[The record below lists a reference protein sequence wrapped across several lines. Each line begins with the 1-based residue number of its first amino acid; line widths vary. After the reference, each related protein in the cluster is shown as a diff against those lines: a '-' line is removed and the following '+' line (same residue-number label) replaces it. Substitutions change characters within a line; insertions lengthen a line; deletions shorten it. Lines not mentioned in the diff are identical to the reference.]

1 MRIDFVID
9 VLSTPALAE
18 HVDGRRF
25 EFSADYARDANL
37 RVGRIPIV
45 ISF

>member
-1 MRIDFVID
+1 MFYR
-9 VLSTPALAE
+9 LQLLAE

-25 EFSADYARDANL
+25 EFSSDYARDANL
-37 RVGRIPIV
+37 SESEHIPIV